1 MPKRRGVP
9 GLGAPRALPVPGS
22 STRSAKKLWLVA
34 ADAPLDA
41 FGADAINRR
50 ISDLDWVSRVAV
62 AHEAIVESFLTADAL
77 LPMKLF
83 TIFTSD
89 ERALAHMA
97 AERAQVDRV
106 LDRVAGREE
115 WSVRVVLDRLPAG
128 PPPRGAAAASG
139 TSYLS
144 RKKEQREARTELLQL
159 SKEVVTDLFDR
170 LSAVATDARRR
181 ATSDTPAQNGPLL
194 LDAAFLVPHTRA
206 SRFRSAAETRARQL
220 YPRGYRVSLVGPWP
234 PYSFLQDA

>member
-1 MPKRRGVP
+1 MPRRRGVP
-9 GLGAPRALPVPGS
+9 GLGAPRALAVPGLSTPS
-22 STRSAKKLWLVA
+22 SKQLWVIA

-50 ISDLDWVSRVAV
+50 ISDLDWVSRAAV

-89 ERALAHMA
+89 ARALAHMA
-97 AERAQVDRV
+97 AERAQIDRV
-106 LDRVAGREE
+106 LERVGGREE
-115 WSVRVVLDRLPAG
+115 WSVRVVLDRVPDV
-128 PPPRGAAAASG
+128 RASRTASAPTG

-144 RKKEQREARTELLQL
+144 RKKSQRDARSELIEL
-159 SKEVVTDLFDR
+159 SKDVVTDLFDD
-170 LSAVATDARRR
+170 LSAVAADARRR
-181 ATSDTPAQNGPLL
+181 STSEMPARNGPLL

-206 SRFRSAAETRARQL
+206 SRFRTAAETRARRL
-220 YPRGYRVSLVGPWP
+220 HPRGYRVSLVGPWP